1 MKNLFK
7 LHEYGISFSLDDFGT
22 GYSNVRRLGILPISV
37 VKIDR
42 LFVLDYK
49 NEIIKVI
56 IKNMIKMFKELDLQI
71 LIEGIE
77 SKEQLEEFIKFGCD
91 YVQGFF
97 FSMPLKYEDFIY
109 YIDSVNSKGIGYTSI
124 VTKDS
129 IVNVDYVGQ
138 LNGVPFE
145 GGTAKGVWIDVAN
158 NSDAESG
165 SKYIDGFANGV
176 LGARV
181 GDSADYDITFP
192 ENYGNANLAGK
203 HVVFTFTINSIAKD
217 VSANFTDAYVKE
229 HSSYTSAAQLYDEA
243 KKQVE
248 EELSASKNEAI
259 SAKVQETVLKNCQVK
274 SLPEGLVDTRVQ
286 GYIEMYK
293 ETYKKAGQDFEQ
305 SIKNDYKLSMSEFEQ
320 QLRQEIEESLR
331 ESIVFEAIAKQ
342 ENITVDDQGF
352 TEYAGKLMSKNNLG
366 SLDELYEKYG
376 TTAKDVEGG
385 MKYLKNIY
393 LCNKA
398 LELCVNSAVVNE
410 K

>member
-1 MKNLFK
+1 MRMKKVLCIGLVVALALGLSACSCSK
-7 LHEYGISFSLDDFGT
+7 SST
-22 GYSNVRRLGILPISV
+22 TSNNTTKTEDKADYNP
-37 VKIDR
+37 
-42 LFVLDYK
+42 LDYVTLGQYK
-49 NEIIKVI
+49 GVAVDINKADYEVTEDKIMK
-56 IKNMIKMFKELDLQI
+56 KELELCGGDI
-71 LIEGIE
+71 
-77 SKEQLEEFIKFGCD
+77 
-91 YVQGFF
+91 
-97 FSMPLKYEDFIY
+97 KYEA
-109 YIDSVNSKGIGYTSI
+109 DSSKSI

-158 NSDAESG
+158 NSDAERG

-229 HSSYTSAAQLYDEA
+229 HSSYTSAAQLFDEA

-352 TEYAGKLMSKNNLG
+352 TEYANKLMSKNNLG

>member
-1 MKNLFK
+1 MRMKKVLCIGLVVALALGLSACSCSK
-7 LHEYGISFSLDDFGT
+7 SST
-22 GYSNVRRLGILPISV
+22 TSNNTTKTEDKADYNP
-37 VKIDR
+37 
-42 LFVLDYK
+42 LDYVTLGQYK
-49 NEIIKVI
+49 GVGVDINKADYEVTEDKIMK
-56 IKNMIKMFKELDLQI
+56 KELELCGGDI
-71 LIEGIE
+71 
-77 SKEQLEEFIKFGCD
+77 
-91 YVQGFF
+91 
-97 FSMPLKYEDFIY
+97 KYEA
-109 YIDSVNSKGIGYTSI
+109 DSSKSI

>member
-1 MKNLFK
+1 MRMKKVLCIGLVVALALGLSACSCSK
-7 LHEYGISFSLDDFGT
+7 SST
-22 GYSNVRRLGILPISV
+22 TSNNTTKTEDKGDYNP
-37 VKIDR
+37 
-42 LFVLDYK
+42 LDYVTLGQYK
-49 NEIIKVI
+49 GVAVDINKADYEVTEDKIMK
-56 IKNMIKMFKELDLQI
+56 KELELCGGDI
-71 LIEGIE
+71 
-77 SKEQLEEFIKFGCD
+77 
-91 YVQGFF
+91 
-97 FSMPLKYEDFIY
+97 KYEA
-109 YIDSVNSKGIGYTSI
+109 DSSKSI

>member
-1 MKNLFK
+1 MRMKKVLCIGLVVALALGLSACSCSK
-7 LHEYGISFSLDDFGT
+7 SST
-22 GYSNVRRLGILPISV
+22 TSNNTTKTEDKADYNP
-37 VKIDR
+37 
-42 LFVLDYK
+42 LDYVTLGQYK
-49 NEIIKVI
+49 GVAVDINKADYEVTEDKIMK
-56 IKNMIKMFKELDLQI
+56 KELELCGGDI
-71 LIEGIE
+71 
-77 SKEQLEEFIKFGCD
+77 
-91 YVQGFF
+91 
-97 FSMPLKYEDFIY
+97 KYEA
-109 YIDSVNSKGIGYTSI
+109 DSSKSI

-352 TEYAGKLMSKNNLG
+352 TEYANKLMSKNNLG

>member
-1 MKNLFK
+1 MRMKKVLCIGLVVALALGLSACSCSK
-7 LHEYGISFSLDDFGT
+7 SST
-22 GYSNVRRLGILPISV
+22 TSNNTTKTEDKADYNP
-37 VKIDR
+37 
-42 LFVLDYK
+42 LDYVTLGQYK
-49 NEIIKVI
+49 GVAVDINKADYEVTEDKIMK
-56 IKNMIKMFKELDLQI
+56 KELELCGGDI
-71 LIEGIE
+71 
-77 SKEQLEEFIKFGCD
+77 
-91 YVQGFF
+91 
-97 FSMPLKYEDFIY
+97 KYEA
-109 YIDSVNSKGIGYTSI
+109 DSSKSI